1 MTDLHNLTATQT
13 RDAIACGEVSAREVT
28 QAALDRITALNP
40 RLNAIVD
47 RCDAEALATADA
59 LDAARARGATLPPM
73 AGVPVT
79 IKIITDQ
86 AGHASSNGTRLSQNL
101 IASED
106 SPVVANLRR
115 AGAIIVGRSNTP
127 AFSLR
132 WFTRNQLYGQTLN
145 PIDPALT
152 PGGSSGGAAVA
163 AATGMGAIAHGTD
176 IAGSIRYP
184 AYACG
189 IHGLRP
195 SLGRV
200 PVFNATGS
208 DRLIG
213 GQLMAVS
220 GPLARSIPDLALAF
234 RAMSQ
239 PDPRD
244 PWSLPETV
252 SAPAPRR
259 IALCLAP
266 EGLQTAAAIRTA
278 LTAAAH
284 AFEAAGYEI
293 IETAP
298 PPLREAVT
306 LQLQLWM
313 GDMRRTK
320 AAAVYAESD
329 PDAVFVYENLCRH
342 APETDLNGFMD
353 IFAARSR
360 LIRQWQAFFQ
370 QTPLMLCPVS
380 TELPFANNRDV
391 RSESDFDAVIEAQTL
406 QIASPLMG
414 LPGLTVSTGAPMAV
428 QLLAAPHR
436 EDLLLE
442 AGAVIGRPIAVVG

>member
-1 MTDLHNLTATQT
+1 MHSLTATE
-13 RDAIACGEVSAREVT
+13 IATALRFGTHSAREIT
-28 QAALDRITALNP
+28 EAALNRITALNP
-40 RLNAIVD
+40 RLNAITD
-47 RCDAEALATADA
+47 RCDVEALATADA
-59 LDAARARGATLPPM
+59 LDHARAKGETLPPM

-79 IKIITDQ
+79 IKCLTDQ
-86 AGHASSNGTRLSQNL
+86 AGHATTNGTRINQHL
-101 IASED
+101 IATTD
-106 SPVVANLRR
+106 SPVVSNLRR
-115 AGAIIVGRSNTP
+115 AGAIIIGRTNTP

-132 WFTRNQLYGQTLN
+132 WFTRNQAYGQTLN
-145 PIDPALT
+145 PLDPTLT

-200 PVFNATGS
+200 PGFNASGP

-213 GQLMAVS
+213 AQLMAVS
-220 GPLARSIPDLALAF
+220 GPLARSVPDLALAF
-234 RAMSQ
+234 RAMSH

-244 PWSLPETV
+244 PWSLPETIPT
-252 SAPAPRR
+252 PAPRR
-259 IALCLAP
+259 IALCPAP
-266 EGLQTAAAIRTA
+266 EGLQTHPAIRQA
-278 LTAAAH
+278 LTIAAH
-284 AFEAAGYEI
+284 RFQSAGYEI
-293 IETAP
+293 IETSP

-313 GDMRRTK
+313 GDMRRTRG
-320 AAAVYAESD
+320 AAVYAEG
-329 PDAVFVYENLCRH
+329 DADAIFVYENLCRH
-342 APETDLNGFMD
+342 APPPSLDAFMD

-360 LIRQWQAFFQ
+360 LIREWRAFFES
-370 QTPLMLCPVS
+370 TPLMLCPVS
-380 TELPFANNRDV
+380 TDLPFANNRDV
-391 RSESDFDAVIEAQTL
+391 ASDADFDAIIEAQTL
-406 QIASPLMG
+406 QIAPPLMG

-428 QLLAAPHR
+428 QLLAAPYR

-442 AGAVIGRPIAVVG
+442 AGAVIGDAVPVVG